1 LVCIVKNV
9 NHRVNCK
16 QILRDRHTMLTDA
29 KLADPNR
36 GGDVQKYSWH
46 WQDCPLTITYEVLG
60 QGQDLLL
67 LPAMSTVSTR
77 EEVAGIAEALASQ
90 FTVTTLDWPGFGQ
103 SSRPALDYSPA
114 LYQQFLQDFVRDHFS
129 QPVVAIAAGHAAGYV
144 LQQARHHPT
153 SWSQIVLIAPTW
165 RGPLPTMGAN
175 PQLAGIVRQLVRSPG
190 LGQFLY
196 SLNTRPGFLR
206 WMFQRHVYVDS
217 SKLTSEFITH
227 KYKITQQTGARFAPA
242 AFVTGALDPVHS
254 REEFLGLLRSL
265 SLPVM
270 AIIPE
275 QAPPKSKAEMEILAT
290 LPHLQITRLPGTLGV
305 HEEFATELVELV
317 RPFLM

>member
-1 LVCIVKNV
+1 MV
-9 NHRVNCK
+9 
-16 QILRDRHTMLTDA
+16 TDT
-29 KLADPNR
+29 KLAASTM
-36 GGDVQKYSWH
+36 GGNVRAYA
-46 WQDCPLTITYEVLG
+46 WQWQEHPITVTYEVLG

-77 EEVAGIAEALASQ
+77 EEVAEIAQALANQ

-103 SSRPALDYSPA
+103 SSRPPLDYSPA
-114 LYQQFLQDFVRDHFS
+114 LYQQFLQDFVRDNFS
-129 QPVVAIAAGHAAGYV
+129 HPVVAIAAGHAAGYV
-144 LQQARHHPT
+144 LQQAHHQPD
-153 SWSQIVLIAPTW
+153 SWSRIVLVAPTW
-165 RGPLPTMGAN
+165 RGPLPTMGAD
-175 PQLAGIVRQLVRSPG
+175 PRLAGIIRQLVRSPG

-196 SLNTRPGFLR
+196 ALNTRPAFLR

-217 SKLTSEFITH
+217 SKLTPEFIAH
-227 KYKITQQTGARFAPA
+227 KYEITQQSGARFAPA
-242 AFVTGALDPVHS
+242 AFVTGALDPVHN

-290 LPHLQITRLPGTLGV
+290 LSQLQISKLSGTLGI
-305 HEEFATELVELV
+305 HEEFAAEVAKVAL
-317 RPFLM
+317 PFLV